1 MLRELRDSIE
11 VPPIDPARE
20 QALLAAFDNRTEPA
34 PRMARWAWA
43 AAAALTLATS
53 SLVGIAARVE
63 PVTPHVASPVLAR
76 PRTAF
81 AAEAGFVLVPGAH
94 ALPPLESG
102 EVRRVEIPISAL
114 AELGI
119 PSPAAPTPIV
129 TADVIIGRD
138 GFARAVRIV
147 Q

>member
-20 QALLAAFDNRTEPA
+20 QALLAAFDGRTEPA
-34 PRMARWAWA
+34 PRVARWAWA

-53 SLVGIAARVE
+53 SLVWIAANVE

-76 PRTAF
+76 PL
-81 AAEAGFVLVPGAH
+81 AASASEAGFVLVPGAH
-94 ALPPLESG
+94 ALPPFESG

-114 AELGI
+114 TELGI
-119 PSPAAPTPIV
+119 PSPAAPTPLV
-129 TADVIIGRD
+129 KADVIFGRD
-138 GFARAVRIV
+138 GFARAVRVV